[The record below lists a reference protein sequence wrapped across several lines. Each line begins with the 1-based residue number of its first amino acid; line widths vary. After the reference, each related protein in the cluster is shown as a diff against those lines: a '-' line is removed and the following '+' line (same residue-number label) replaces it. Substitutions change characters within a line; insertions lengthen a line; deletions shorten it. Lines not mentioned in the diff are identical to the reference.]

1 VAFASLMLALALWLA
16 TGQAASGPGESPGDS
31 TRPIQL
37 PSATILNAWAG
48 VRVRAMPSMDGGTL
62 GALKTREQVEVLR
75 GPIVA
80 EGTSWFEVSWHDGR
94 LVGWL
99 PASYLYF
106 KAAESREGPQ
116 IDAGASPP

>member
-1 VAFASLMLALALWLA
+1 M
-16 TGQAASGPGESPGDS
+16 G
-31 TRPIQL
+31 
-37 PSATILNAWAG
+37 
-48 VRVRAMPSMDGGTL
+48 GGTL

-106 KAAESREGPQ
+106 EAASLP
-116 IDAGASPP
+116 